1 MSGEVVFPEKPRG
14 VAVKTELERAI
25 ELMVTG
31 EHVIVRCRCGDK
43 TAWHKEDPAEHA
55 MCQRCMHY

>member
-1 MSGEVVFPEKPRG
+1 M
-14 VAVKTELERAI
+14 KTELERAI